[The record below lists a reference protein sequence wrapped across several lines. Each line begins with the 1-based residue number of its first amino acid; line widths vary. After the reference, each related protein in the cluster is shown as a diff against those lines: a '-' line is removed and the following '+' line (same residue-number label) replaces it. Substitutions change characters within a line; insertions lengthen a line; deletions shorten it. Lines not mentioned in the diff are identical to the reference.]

1 MKHWVKIPLDKYS
14 VLWLSDLQD
23 ELNIITYSIKN
34 PAGKVIVN
42 ESRVITHVTSTGVFI
57 GEIELPHSTFN
68 YIRNLLI
75 NQHEYAE

>member
-1 MKHWVKIPLDKYS
+1 MKHWVKIPLDNYS

-34 PAGKVIVN
+34 PIGKTIVN
-42 ESRVITHVTSTGVFI
+42 ESRVITHTTSTGVFI